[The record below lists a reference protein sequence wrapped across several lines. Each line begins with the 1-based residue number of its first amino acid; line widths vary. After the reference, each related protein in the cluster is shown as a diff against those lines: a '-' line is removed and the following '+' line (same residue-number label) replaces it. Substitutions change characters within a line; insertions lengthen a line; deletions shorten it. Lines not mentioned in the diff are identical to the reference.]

1 MDLARPSELN
11 YYLFKASARP
21 AVMRVFDK
29 YSKVGGRQ
37 VPSFPDWI
45 PLWILGEY
53 FTGKYLQ
60 FSPHTNFDEN
70 YICYVE
76 FDEDYEYVH

>member
-29 YSKVGGRQ
+29 YSKVDWRC
-37 VPSFPDWI
+37 PSETIFWFFQLFGCPADHSG
-45 PLWILGEY
+45 ILV
-53 FTGKYLQ
+53 K
-60 FSPHTNFDEN
+60 NFRTWRAHQLS
-70 YICYVE
+70 V
-76 FDEDYEYVH
+76 